1 MRMDRSL
8 LAGAAA
14 MVLVLSGVGRA
25 GASTDAEWLDV
36 ESRIQ
41 YGYYTE
47 DLRALDDVL
56 QSLGAED
63 SDALRRNYYR
73 GLASL
78 RLALLSEPRDAGK
91 ARQPAERCVASLEQA
106 VKAAPGSAEPLALE
120 SACLRVLARV
130 RPIGA
135 PYYALKS
142 NAQMRRALELSPRNP
157 RVQLLNAVADYD
169 LKRDPAQVIA
179 ELNAAVA
186 AFERERQS
194 VERPPSWGAAE
205 AYAYLG
211 RSLLERGDA
220 LAARG
225 ALEHALLLAP
235 DFAYAHRLMAR
246 ITSG

>member
-1 MRMDRSL
+1 MGTSRSL

-14 MVLVLSGVGRA
+14 MLLLLSGLGRA
-25 GASTDAEWLDV
+25 AAATDAEWLDV

-47 DLRALDDVL
+47 DARALEDVL
-56 QSLGAED
+56 ASLGADD
-63 SDALRRNYYR
+63 SDPLERSYYR
-73 GLASL
+73 GLASF
-78 RLALLSEPRDAGK
+78 RLALLSE
-91 ARQPAERCVASLEQA
+91 ARNSATARAPAEHCVASLEQA
-106 VKAAPGSAEPLALE
+106 VKDAPGSGESLALE

-130 RPIGA
+130 RSIGGA
-135 PYYALKS
+135 YDGLRS
-142 NAQMRRALELSPRNP
+142 NAQMRRALELSPHSP
-157 RVQLLNAVADYD
+157 RVQLLHAIGDHD
-169 LKRDPAQVIA
+169 LRRDPAQVIV

-186 AFERERQS
+186 AFELERQS

-205 AYAYLG
+205 AYAYLA

-220 LAARG
+220 LAARS

-235 DFAYAHRLMAR
+235 DFAYAHRLMAH